1 VSDERAKA
9 ALEVFE
15 AALALPPDERLSW
28 IEAECNDDGDLA
40 AEVKSLLS
48 AHAESDNFLDCSRT
62 DLGRTNLGDGRITGR
77 DGAKIAW
84 REIVPGGQIG
94 DFRIERQIGA
104 GGMGLVYRAR
114 QVSLNRPVALKV
126 LPNHLHSSESARTR
140 FQREIEA
147 AARLHHR
154 NIVAVY
160 TTGEERGTVYYAME
174 LIDGPALNQVIEEL
188 TRRPLGEVRGCLP
201 ITRRGYQS
209 GGSTRPLAGD
219 LTPPPDGTPT
229 DSVDLSLFA
238 AEGDYFV
245 AVARLIADV
254 ASGLEYSH
262 QMQVIHR
269 DVKPS
274 NLLLSKDG
282 RILISD
288 FGLARLSEEP
298 GLTRTGDV
306 LGTPFYMAPEQISS
320 AVGTIDERTDVHA
333 LGATLY
339 ELLTLRPP
347 FVGEN
352 REQVISKILHCE
364 SVAPRTINRLVPRDL
379 ETICLKA
386 LEKQPDRRYR
396 SAGAMAEDLRRF
408 AEGRPITARRAG
420 MAERGAKWVG
430 RHRAW
435 SAAVAAMCLLAVV
448 ASFYVVRTYRAEA
461 RWNDAEFSR
470 IFEEAQLAAM
480 QGNLD
485 QAVAAIKH
493 ANELGAPAAQ
503 LALLRGQVALQDG
516 RWQDACDA
524 LELAAR
530 DLPDSLA
537 AYALLVKAYTA
548 NQQRDKSHR
557 AAEHLKQLKPST
569 LQDYLLLG
577 EAQVYDR
584 LEESQGTLDEAVRQ
598 HKDSVV
604 ARLTR
609 GTSLIHQATTSSDA
623 KIAEAALD
631 DLRIASELIEPNP
644 LLLRRLIEA
653 HLVAATAYE
662 AAKEPAQRQQ
672 HLDQAAKAADAL
684 QAFPDNYQA
693 NLWRAVYFD
702 YVGDDESALE
712 CWRAIQNDTITF
724 YVLTLYR
731 LGRFPEALALCDER
745 IARHPG
751 ARISEALRG
760 FVLAATADTP
770 ESMLKSFGPPGNETL
785 DPSNRLWFTYLTNC
799 LAGKLDHAQAAS
811 RAMRESVMELSADEE
826 ERWRDTIKYCC
837 GELDDD
843 ALLASQSDSRY
854 ERCQTHFV
862 IGITRLAQGDRVG
875 ARKHLSAAGA
885 TRLMQSVSTSMSRAL
900 VAQLDRD
907 PDWPPWIAA
916 GPVETVASESK

>member
-1 VSDERAKA
+1 M
-9 ALEVFE
+9 FE
-15 AALALPPDERLSW
+15 AALALPADERVSW
-28 IEAECNDDGDLA
+28 IEAECSNDGALA
-40 AEVKSLLS
+40 AEVKSLLA
-48 AHAESDNFLDCSRT
+48 AHAESDDFLDCGRT
-62 DLGRTNLGDGRITGR
+62 DLGQTNLGDGRITGR
-77 DGAKIAW
+77 AGAKIAW

-94 DFRIERQIGA
+94 DFHIERQIGA

-160 TTGEERGTVYYAME
+160 TTGEERGTVFYAME

-188 TRRPLGEVRGCLP
+188 TQRPVAEVRGCLP
-201 ITRRGYQS
+201 ITERGNKS

-219 LTPPPDGTPT
+219 LTPPPGKIAADGTLVNGSGVP
-229 DSVDLSLFA
+229 LFA
-238 AEGDYFV
+238 AEGEYFS
-245 AVARLIADV
+245 AVARLMADV
-254 ASGLEYSH
+254 ANGLEYSH

-288 FGLARLSEEP
+288 FGLAQLSEEP

-320 AVGTIDERTDVHA
+320 AVGEIDERTDVHA

-352 REQVISKILHCE
+352 REQVISKILHCDP
-364 SVAPRTINRLVPRDL
+364 VPPRNVNRLVPRDL

-386 LEKQPDRRYR
+386 LEKQPEHRYQ
-396 SAGAMAEDLRRF
+396 SAGAMTDDLRLFMQR
-408 AEGRPITARRAG
+408 RPIAARRAG
-420 MAERGAKWVG
+420 LVERGTKWVG

-485 QAVAAIKH
+485 QAVEAIKH

-557 AAEHLKQLKPST
+557 AAEHLKQLQPST

-584 LEESQGTLDEAVRQ
+584 LEASRGTLDEAVRQ

-609 GTSLIHQATTSSDA
+609 GTSLIHQATISCDA
-623 KIAEAALD
+623 QVAEAALE

-684 QAFPDNYQA
+684 RAFPDNYQA

-702 YVGDDESALE
+702 YVGDDDSAIE

-751 ARISEALRG
+751 ARISETLRG

-770 ESMLKSFGPPGNETL
+770 HSMIESFGPRGKETL
-785 DPSNRLWFTYLTNC
+785 DPSNRLWFTYLINC
-799 LAGKLDHAQAAS
+799 LAGKLDDAQVAS

-843 ALLASQSDSRY
+843 ALLSSQSDSRY

-862 IGITRLAQGDRVG
+862 IGITRLAQGDRAG

-900 VAQLDRD
+900 LAQLDRN
-907 PDWPPWIAA
+907 PDWPPWIGA
-916 GPVETVASESK
+916 GKVESVASESK